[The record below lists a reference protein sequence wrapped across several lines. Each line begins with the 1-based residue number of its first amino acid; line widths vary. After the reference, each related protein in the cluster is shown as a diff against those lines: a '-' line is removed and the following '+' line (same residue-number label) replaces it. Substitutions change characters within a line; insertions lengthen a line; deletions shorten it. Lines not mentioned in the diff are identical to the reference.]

1 MEELWKEIQGYNGRY
16 FVSNQGRV
24 KRIYEKSKKENYMIA
39 SKNEKG
45 YCRVR
50 LSYNYKSN
58 LKSLHRLVAEAFIPN
73 IENKPEIDHI
83 NGNREDNRAEN
94 LRWVTH
100 SENMNNPL
108 TKKKMKEYSPTEETR
123 KKCSKALKGRVFSE
137 EHKRKIGT
145 ANKGKVASEETRRKI
160 SKGNKGKFVS
170 EETRKKLSE
179 NCKSKHGFKSGTE
192 KKVICIETQKI
203 YESLTEAEKDC
214 PVTAS
219 CISHCC
225 RGKIKTAGGYHWE
238 FIE

>member
-1 MEELWKEIQGYNGRY
+1 MEELWKEIKGYNGTY
-16 FVSNQGRV
+16 LVSDKGRV
-24 KRIYEKSKKENYMIA
+24 KRIYDKSKKERYMTIL
-39 SKNEKG
+39 KNQKG
-45 YCRVR
+45 YCRIR
-50 LSYNYKSN
+50 LTYNHKSN

-73 IENKPEIDHI
+73 SENKPEIDHI
-83 NGNREDNRAEN
+83 NGNREDNRVEN

-108 TKKKMKEYSPTEETR
+108 TKKKMKEYSPTEET
-123 KKCSKALKGRVFSE
+123 KEKSSKALKGRIFSE
-137 EHKRKIGT
+137 EHKRKIGEANKRRIVT
-145 ANKGKVASEETRRKI
+145 EETRKKIGEANKGKI
-160 SKGNKGKFVS
+160 IS

-203 YESLTEAEKDC
+203 YESLKEAEKDC
-214 PVTAS
+214 TVTAS

-225 RGKIKTAGGYHWE
+225 RGKIKTAGGYHWK